1 MCTVGRFRK
10 GIRMDQIDNL
20 RQEDEPQHSRRR
32 LLVVMGLPV
41 AVAVVCFVVLALLPA
56 SKQPFFEAPLRS
68 ALTGLGVLGIACPL
82 CLIGSMMRKRA
93 ESSPYF
99 EEGFIAG
106 AISLFGLV
114 CLLVGLLC
122 LGLSVYA
129 VGKNL
134 LGQP

>member
-1 MCTVGRFRK
+1 MG
-10 GIRMDQIDNL
+10 
-20 RQEDEPQHSRRR
+20 QELEMLENDGPQPSRRK
-32 LLVVMGLPV
+32 LLLVMGLPV
-41 AVAVVCFVVLALLPA
+41 AVAAVCFVVLALLPA
-56 SKQPFFEAPLRS
+56 SKQPFFDAPLRS
-68 ALTGLGVLGIACPL
+68 ALTGFGVLGISCPL
-82 CLIGSMMRKRA
+82 CVIGSILRKRS

-129 VGKNL
+129 VAKNL
-134 LGQP
+134 LAQP

>member
-1 MCTVGRFRK
+1 MGQEMATLESDR
-10 GIRMDQIDNL
+10 
-20 RQEDEPQHSRRR
+20 RQRSRRR
-32 LLVVMGLPV
+32 LLLVMGLPV
-41 AVAVVCFVVLALLPA
+41 GVAVVCFVVLALLPA

-68 ALTGLGVLGIACPL
+68 ALTGLGVLGIAYPL
-82 CLIGSMMRKRA
+82 CLIGSILRKRA

-106 AISLFGLV
+106 VISLFGLV

-122 LGLSVYA
+122 LGLSIYA
-129 VGKNL
+129 IARNF

>member
-1 MCTVGRFRK
+1 MSQDQEMPENDRPQSSPRKLLLAIGLAVG
-10 GIRMDQIDNL
+10 
-20 RQEDEPQHSRRR
+20 
-32 LLVVMGLPV
+32 VT
-41 AVAVVCFVVLALLPA
+41 VVCFVVLALLPA

-68 ALTGLGVLGIACPL
+68 ALTGLGVLGVACPL
-82 CLIGSMMRKRA
+82 CMIGSLLRKRS

-106 AISLFGLV
+106 VLTLFGLV

-122 LGLSVYA
+122 LALSLYA
-129 VGKNL
+129 VAKNL

>member
-1 MCTVGRFRK
+1 MGQELEMLES
-10 GIRMDQIDNL
+10 GS
-20 RQEDEPQHSRRR
+20 RQSSRRR
-32 LLVVMGLPV
+32 LLVVMGLAV
-41 AVAVVCFVVLALLPA
+41 GVAVVCFVVLALLPA
-56 SKQPFFEAPLRS
+56 SKQPFFDAPLRS

-82 CLIGSMMRKRA
+82 CVIGSLLRRRA

-129 VGKNL
+129 VAKNL
-134 LGQP
+134 LGGP

>member
-1 MCTVGRFRK
+1 MSQPAEMLESETA
-10 GIRMDQIDNL
+10 QS
-20 RQEDEPQHSRRR
+20 SRRR
-32 LLVVMGLPV
+32 LLLVMGLPV
-41 AVAVVCFVVLALLPA
+41 AVAGVCFVVLALLPA

-68 ALTGLGVLGIACPL
+68 ALTGLGVLGISCPL
-82 CLIGSMMRKRA
+82 CVIGSILRRRA

-106 AISLFGLV
+106 AISLIGLV

-129 VGKNL
+129 VARNF
-134 LGQP
+134 LGQS

>member
-1 MCTVGRFRK
+1 M
-10 GIRMDQIDNL
+10 
-20 RQEDEPQHSRRR
+20 
-32 LLVVMGLPV
+32 VMGL
-41 AVAVVCFVVLALLPA
+41 AGGVAVVCFVVLALLPA
-56 SKQPFFEAPLRS
+56 SKQPFFETPLRS

-82 CLIGSMMRKRA
+82 CLIGSLLRKRS

-129 VGKNL
+129 VAKNL
-134 LGQP
+134 LGRP